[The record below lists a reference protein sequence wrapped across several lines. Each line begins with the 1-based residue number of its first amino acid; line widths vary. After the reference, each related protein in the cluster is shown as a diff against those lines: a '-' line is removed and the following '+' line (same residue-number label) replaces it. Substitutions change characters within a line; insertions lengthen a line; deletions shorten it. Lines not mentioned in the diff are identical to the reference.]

1 LRENCGASE
10 KEKKKEQLSSV
21 KCQVSSVKE
30 KVRSH
35 LEEIVKAF
43 AYCDIDEQKSLLYK
57 QRDSQRRVA
66 ESGEQHSSASC
77 QVQHKM

>member
-1 LRENCGASE
+1 MTITCFVSGRQLRENCGASE

-21 KCQVSSVKE
+21 KCLSSVKE

-43 AYCDIDEQKSLLYK
+43 AYCDIDGRNLFCISRETAK
-57 QRDSQRRVA
+57 
-66 ESGEQHSSASC
+66 EE
-77 QVQHKM
+77 

>member
-1 LRENCGASE
+1 MTITCFVSGRQLRENCGASE

-21 KCQVSSVKE
+21 KE

-43 AYCDIDEQKSLLYK
+43 AY
-57 QRDSQRRVA
+57 
-66 ESGEQHSSASC
+66 
-77 QVQHKM
+77 